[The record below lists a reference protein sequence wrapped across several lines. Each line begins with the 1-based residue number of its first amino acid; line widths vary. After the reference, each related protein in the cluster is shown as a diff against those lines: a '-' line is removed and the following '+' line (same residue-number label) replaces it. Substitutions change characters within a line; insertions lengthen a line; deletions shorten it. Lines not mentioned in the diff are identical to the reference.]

1 MMYAARE
8 SDSSLKSSPLIMRLD
23 SVYSFRFFSNPK
35 LVLFCTGIDL
45 APGVG
50 TCIHCQL
57 GTLFVSE
64 ATTPS
69 SHFELWTQGANVGDR
84 PTHFGTFPATAE
96 RQNSAILAILV
107 HSTIEELCSTSG
119 PKFAQFDSMSTAF
132 RATAKNDLWPISQ
145 CQRQPILA
153 EGPCLASVCR

>member
-64 ATTPS
+64 ATKPS
-69 SHFELWTQGANVGDR
+69 SHCELWTLLGPMLEIDQL
-84 PTHFGTFPATAE
+84 
-96 RQNSAILAILV
+96 I
-107 HSTIEELCSTSG
+107 SG
-119 PKFAQFDSMSTAF
+119 PGTSD
-132 RATAKNDLWPISQ
+132 
-145 CQRQPILA
+145 
-153 EGPCLASVCR
+153 G